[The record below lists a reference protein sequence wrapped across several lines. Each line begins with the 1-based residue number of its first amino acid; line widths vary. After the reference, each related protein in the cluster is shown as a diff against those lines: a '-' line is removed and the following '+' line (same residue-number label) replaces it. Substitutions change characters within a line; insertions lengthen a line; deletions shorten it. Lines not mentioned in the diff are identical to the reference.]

1 MQAID
6 DEQMLAVLSPRIALL
21 TWLQARPE
29 ARCKLQPCVI
39 MVSPATCRR
48 AASPGCA
55 QWAAEAKLCGA
66 LLLARLAWLDG
77 GGLLKKQVFT
87 GFTPGFR

>member
-29 ARCKLQPCVI
+29 ARCRLQSCVI
-39 MVSPATCRR
+39 
-48 AASPGCA
+48 
-55 QWAAEAKLCGA
+55 WAARQPAGGLPA
-66 LLLARLAWLDG
+66 LAVHSGLLMHSYAGRYCWPGLPGWMG

>member
-6 DEQMLAVLSPRIALL
+6 DEQFLAVLSPRIALL

-29 ARCKLQPCVI
+29 ARCRLQSCVI

-55 QWAAEAKLCGA
+55 HWAAEAKLCGA

>member
-6 DEQMLAVLSPRIALL
+6 DEQMLSVLSPRIALL

-29 ARCKLQPCVI
+29 ARCRLQSCVI
-39 MVSPATCRR
+39 MVSAATCRW

-66 LLLARLAWLDG
+66 LLSARLAWLDG
-77 GGLLKKQVFT
+77 GGLLEKHVFT